1 MAIFSGIPG
10 AKTPLR
16 HGIVVALGVW
26 FCVTSAA
33 TAAPAYDGLFD
44 VAARKAAIAADTS
57 GRLRKQCLAIK
68 ADSKWLDLEVV
79 DGFRPT
85 AGYGSDRA
93 GAQFAWAVMVLSGR
107 SLGGDAASTKMLRT
121 LLNTWADRGAFEKTE
136 VGHDAYYALK
146 RALLPA
152 ITAFSIIR
160 DDLPDGERSKIQT
173 WLDPLVRR
181 VDQTFNGDVDVNNHR
196 YLADS
201 VLMTWG
207 GIVGDD
213 GLYEKGR
220 SRFLSI
226 LDEAR
231 ANGGLPLETRRG
243 ARALWYMRQS
253 LTSMVVMAEVARGH
267 GENLYVKTSGDA
279 NPVKRSIWTVFGYW
293 LNGINDPVLV
303 NAYAAENYIPGP
315 SRDYLQQDTGFLD
328 NRGNGRHYLAFLEA
342 LAAVPAE
349 NISMQRAIAL
359 LQKDAATERPLI
371 DEFVGGNATC
381 FWGK

>member
-1 MAIFSGIPG
+1 MAVFSGFQ
-10 AKTPLR
+10 ATLR
-16 HGIVVALGVW
+16 SRVGIAVSLWV
-26 FCVTSAA
+26 CVSSAA

-44 VAARKAAIAADTS
+44 VAARKAAIAADAS

-68 ADSKWLDLEVV
+68 ADPKWIDLEIV

-93 GAQFAWAVMVLSGR
+93 GSQFAWAIMVLSGR
-107 SLGGDAASTKMLRT
+107 SLGGDAASTRMLRT

-146 RALLPA
+146 RSLLPT

-160 DDLPDGERSKIQT
+160 DDLPDAERSKIQT

-181 VDQTFNGDVDVNNHR
+181 VDQTFNGDVDINNHR

-207 GIVGDD
+207 GIVKDD
-213 GLYEKGR
+213 GLYEKGKE
-220 SRFLSI
+220 RFLSI

-253 LTSMVVMAEVARGH
+253 LTSMVVMAEVARGR
-267 GENLYVKTSGDA
+267 GENLYAKFSSDA
-279 NPVKRSIWTVFGYW
+279 NPVKRSIWTIFGYW

-315 SRDYLQQDTGFLD
+315 SRDYLHQDVGFLE

-342 LAAVPAE
+342 FSTVPAE
-349 NISMQRAIAL
+349 NISVQRAVAL
-359 LQKDAATERPLI
+359 LQKDAASERPLI

-381 FWGK
+381 FWGN